1 MSDSYLPIILTY
13 FFNKLLN
20 LSIVFFIAINTTKQ
34 SRQHKKDSL
43 FITIKTYNSDNKID
57 KITSYLVIRQIRR
70 FRYLLRKKADLRVS

>member
-1 MSDSYLPIILTY
+1 MSESYLPIILTY

-70 FRYLLRKKADLRVS
+70 FRYLLRKKADLRFS